1 MDSNI
6 TALQQDC
13 QDSCL
18 AWIFA
23 AARQQQYIVILL
35 SCLLK
40 IYRIG
45 PERHQQ
51 LTRNS
56 FFYASHLKKWL
67 VKWSLSL
74 WEKGAKQSARVHV
87 LQNCSPGSS
96 LYNFLRISSKK
107 MTGEMYS
114 PKKFTRKMCKTIC
127 TCSCLQNCSPG
138 LFKEVHRSF
147 IFYLIYVFEII
158 LPWYIVNHSKTCH
171 TSNCCFGFPNS
182 ANRSCF

>member
-1 MDSNI
+1 MSWTTIASKPPRGVRLPRQLSYLDF
-6 TALQQDC
+6 C
-13 QDSCL
+13 SCK
-18 AWIFA
+18 A
-23 AARQQQYIVILL
+23 AAVLVWL
-35 SCLLK
+35 SCLPK

-127 TCSCLQNCSPG
+127 TCLQNCSPG
-138 LFKEVHRSF
+138 LSKDLQAF
-147 IFYLIYVFEII
+147 ICLIRVFEII

-182 ANRSCF
+182 ANGSCF